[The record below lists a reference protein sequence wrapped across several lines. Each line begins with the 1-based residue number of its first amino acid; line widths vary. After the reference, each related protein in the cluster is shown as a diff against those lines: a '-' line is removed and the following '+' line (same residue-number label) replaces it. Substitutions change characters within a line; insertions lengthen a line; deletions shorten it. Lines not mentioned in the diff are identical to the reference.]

1 MVLSA
6 YSPLASRPPQTAS
19 RRIIARWHPS
29 TSRSLLARSNA
40 LPASAPPKRRR
51 RRRLG
56 RPPRPRHKPDERPWS
71 RQSRQRRQVRPASR
85 RRLRASRRTAGTAEG
100 RRTGALT
107 STPTST
113 SCRPAT
119 GSPAL
124 ARVTPVAITA
134 HLGRV
139 ALSPSPVLDVTR
151 RPQVEGRPV
160 LQRRPV
166 LVSAA
171 RSCVYPVLAP
181 IAPLAHSRDSSR
193 PLHRRFRHGAQDT
206 ATEAPSFVL
215 MMHVEEGLS
224 KPPLI
229 RKGAATRSDPA
240 YSECHLCVG
249 PASNDCAPEGAPSEC
264 ANVRTTVPLASAAV
278 GSGES
283 KSTDSPASP
292 RSPVTVMELSLE
304 PPQFQPDRG
313 LVLDAAP
320 LAFPLEPLRA
330 TPCAWAWGG
339 SPYFVFQPSPPP
351 TSSPPQDLPW
361 PWQWFSGG
369 AKAAPPIWELP
380 LVSSMSIPFS
390 LLVTPTDGAS
400 AC

>member
-1 MVLSA
+1 MAAKYKSVTAREKQRVSRFSA
-6 YSPLASRPPQTAS
+6 SKAPSTPPPRQAAKTKAQTGRAPLQPTTRPP
-19 RRIIARWHPS
+19 
-29 TSRSLLARSNA
+29 
-40 LPASAPPKRRR
+40 
-51 RRRLG
+51 
-56 RPPRPRHKPDERPWS
+56 
-71 RQSRQRRQVRPASR
+71 
-85 RRLRASRRTAGTAEG
+85 
-100 RRTGALT
+100 
-107 STPTST
+107 
-113 SCRPAT
+113 
-119 GSPAL
+119 PAL
-124 ARVTPVAITA
+124 AAA
-134 HLGRV
+134 G
-139 ALSPSPVLDVTR
+139 APSKPKPASSADVKTHGGHGGGK
-151 RPQVEGRPV
+151 ENG
-160 LQRRPV
+160 
-166 LVSAA
+166 
-171 RSCVYPVLAP
+171 
-181 IAPLAHSRDSSR
+181 SSNFNPDKYKR
-193 PLHRRFRHGAQDT
+193 WKAGQCSKGDMCWFRHGAQDT

-249 PASNDCAPEGAPSEC
+249 PASNDCA
-264 ANVRTTVPLASAAV
+264 VD
-278 GSGES
+278 SGES

-320 LAFPLEPLRA
+320 LAFPPEPLRA
-330 TPCAWAWGG
+330 TPSAWAWGG

-369 AKAAPPIWELP
+369 AKAAPPIWALLAVSELP
-380 LVSSMSIPFS
+380 PVASMSIPLS
-390 LLVTPTDGAS
+390 LMATPTDGAS

>member
-1 MVLSA
+1 MAAKYKPV
-6 YSPLASRPPQTAS
+6 TA
-19 RRIIARWHPS
+19 RE
-29 TSRSLLARSNA
+29 
-40 LPASAPPKRRR
+40 K
-51 RRRLG
+51 
-56 RPPRPRHKPDERPWS
+56 
-71 RQSRQRRQVRPASR
+71 Q
-85 RRLRASRRTAGTAEG
+85 RASRFSASKAP
-100 RRTGALT
+100 
-107 STPTST
+107 STPPPRQAAKTKAQIGRAPLQPT
-113 SCRPAT
+113 TRPP
-119 GSPAL
+119 PAL
-124 ARVTPVAITA
+124 AAA
-134 HLGRV
+134 G
-139 ALSPSPVLDVTR
+139 APSKPASSADVKTHGGHGGGK
-151 RPQVEGRPV
+151 ENG
-160 LQRRPV
+160 
-166 LVSAA
+166 
-171 RSCVYPVLAP
+171 
-181 IAPLAHSRDSSR
+181 SSNFNPDKYKR
-193 PLHRRFRHGAQDT
+193 WKAGQCSKGDLCWFRHGAQDT

-249 PASNDCAPEGAPSEC
+249 PASNDCVPEGAPSEC
-264 ANVRTTVPLASAAV
+264 ANVRTTEPLASAAV

-380 LVSSMSIPFS
+380 LVSSMSIPLS